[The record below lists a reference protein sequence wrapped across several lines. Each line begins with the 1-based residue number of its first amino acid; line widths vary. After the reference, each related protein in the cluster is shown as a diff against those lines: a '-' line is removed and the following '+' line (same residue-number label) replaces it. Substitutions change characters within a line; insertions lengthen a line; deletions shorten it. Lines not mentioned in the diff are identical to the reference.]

1 MGLCDEENQD
11 VKLKAKGKE
20 NWTQM
25 QKVMERIVFPGLC
38 KKVLKWWTLWMWWYS
53 MVFTSF
59 CWCVC
64 AETQKTSSAL
74 TQHINSTLVIHKI
87 RENQEKSSTLRAQN
101 MRPTFQTRK
110 MSSILETF
118 GVLNQSIH
126 VILGWMVLDEW

>member
-1 MGLCDEENQD
+1 MN
-11 VKLKAKGKE
+11 V
-20 NWTQM
+20 
-25 QKVMERIVFPGLC
+25 VI
-38 KKVLKWWTLWMWWYS
+38 YS
-53 MVFTSF
+53 GFHFLLLM
-59 CWCVC
+59 CVC

-126 VILGWMVLDEW
+126 VILGWMVLDGKFS